1 MASIRE
7 PYFLRWMPVP
17 DAGTTTNIHTGRYML
32 MQTMI
37 LRRMGTGLL
46 TLWVVSVLV
55 FAGTEILPG
64 DVAEIVLG
72 QSATPESLAQLR
84 MELGMDK
91 PAVVRYFD
99 WLGDMLTFDLGISK
113 AGGATIGSLIGERLG
128 NTFFLGGIVA
138 VISVPLSVFIGLLAA
153 MYPGSWL
160 DRGVTFG
167 TLSLISLPEFFI
179 ATICVLVLSVQLHWL
194 PAIAYMSGDETLFQL
209 LRALLLPVLTLVIVV
224 SAQMIRMTRAGI
236 LNVLH
241 SPYIEMAILKGV
253 PRKRIILRHALFNAI
268 GPIVNVIALN
278 LAYLV
283 SGVVIVETIFA
294 YPGLAK
300 LMVDGVQTRDL
311 PLVQACAMI
320 FCGTYVALIILA
332 DLASILSNPRLR
344 QPK

>member
-1 MASIRE
+1 
-7 PYFLRWMPVP
+7 
-17 DAGTTTNIHTGRYML
+17 

-37 LRRMGTGLL
+37 LQRFGIGVL
-46 TLWVVSVLV
+46 TLLVVSVLV

-72 QSATPESLAQLR
+72 QSATPENLAKLR
-84 MELGMDK
+84 AELGLDK
-91 PAVVRYFD
+91 PAVVRYFE
-99 WLGDMLTFDLGISK
+99 WLGDMITFDLGVSK
-113 AGGATIGSLIGERLG
+113 AGGTGIGELIGGRLY

-138 VISVPLSVFIGLLAA
+138 AIAVPLSVFLGLLAA
-153 MYPGSWL
+153 MYPGTWL
-160 DRGVTFG
+160 DRAVTFG
-167 TLSLISLPEFFI
+167 TLSLISVPEFFI
-179 ATICVLVLSVQLHWL
+179 ATLCVLVLSVQLHWL
-194 PAIAYMSGDETLFQL
+194 PAVAYMSGDETFFQL
-209 LRALLLPVLTLVIVV
+209 MRALLLPIVVLVIVI

-253 PRKRIILRHALFNAI
+253 PRARIILRHALFNAI

-283 SGVVIVETIFA
+283 SGVVIIETIFA

-320 FCGTYVALIILA
+320 FCGTYVLLIITA
-332 DLASILSNPRLR
+332 DIASILSNPRLR

>member
-1 MASIRE
+1 MK
-7 PYFLRWMPVP
+7 
-17 DAGTTTNIHTGRYML
+17 
-32 MQTMI
+32 TMVLQRFGI
-37 LRRMGTGLL
+37 GLI
-46 TLWVVSVLV
+46 TLLVVSVLV

-72 QSATPESLAQLR
+72 QSATPENLAKLR
-84 MELGMDK
+84 SELGLDK
-91 PAVVRYFD
+91 PAYIRYFE
-99 WLGDMLTFDLGISK
+99 WLGDMITFDLGVSK
-113 AGGATIGSLIGERLG
+113 AGGASIGDLIGGRLY
-128 NTFFLGGIVA
+128 NTFFMGGIVA
-138 VISVPLSVFIGLLAA
+138 VIAVPLSIFLGLLAA
-153 MYPGSWL
+153 MYPGTWL
-160 DRGVTFG
+160 DRAVTFG
-167 TLSLISLPEFFI
+167 TLGLISVPEFFI
-179 ATICVLVLSVQLHWL
+179 ATVCVLVLSVQLHWL
-194 PAIAYMSGDETLFQL
+194 PAVAYMSGDESFFQL
-209 LRALLLPVLTLVIVV
+209 MRALLLPILTLVIVI

-283 SGVVIVETIFA
+283 SGVVIIETIFA

-320 FCGTYVALIILA
+320 FCGTYVVLILTA
-332 DLASILSNPRLR
+332 DIASILSNPRLR